1 MELWQLGLF
10 FIGGLTILAV
20 IRMIESPRKESSKKK
35 VKAVKSRVKNESK
48 SGTARQVAKQ
58 KQSVVHDEG
67 EKEKVDKRKGDIGE
81 YTINLNISRLG
92 KEYKQLDNLMLWIN
106 GKTTEIDHVVVSPT
120 GIFAIETKNRAG
132 YIYGSENQREWTQ
145 VFNKNSKY
153 KFPNP
158 IWQNNY
164 HIRALKQNLPD
175 YKHADYFSIIAFTRR
190 ANLKAVPKSKDF
202 SYYVVF
208 NSDVEDTIRVKR
220 NNNCLS
226 EAEVVKIYKILQ
238 ERNITDP
245 VIREKH
251 KNGQKKSNNVN

>member
-1 MELWQLGLF
+1 MNLHGKCPQKRKA
-10 FIGGLTILAV
+10 GGGGTGI
-20 IRMIESPRKESSKKK
+20 KK
-35 VKAVKSRVKNESK
+35 VKGEA
-48 SGTARQVAKQ
+48 TRQIAKQ
-58 KQSVVHDEG
+58 KQSVIHDEAN
-67 EKEKVDKRKGDIGE
+67 KEKVDKRKGDIGE

-158 IWQNNY
+158 IWQNDY
-164 HIRALKQNLPD
+164 HIKALKQNLPD
-175 YKHADYFSIIAFTRR
+175 FKNADYFSIIAFTRR
-190 ANLKAVPKSKDF
+190 ATLKAVPKSKDF

-226 EAEVVKIYKILQ
+226 EAEVDKIYRILKK
-238 ERNITDP
+238 RNITDP